1 MRRHNQ
7 KGISFLGFLIVAAV
21 VGFFVITAFKIGP
34 AYSEFNSV
42 KNAMDQ
48 LTRKPGAPTMPL
60 QQLWSQL
67 NALFSVGYVTTPQ
80 LANLKLD
87 RKNGNTLTC
96 EYEYRTAY
104 VGNVDLA
111 IKFKYAVSLNAPK

>member
-7 KGISFLGFLIVAAV
+7 KGISFVGFLIVAAV
-21 VGFFVITAFKIGP
+21 AGFFLITGAKLFP
-34 AYSEFNSV
+34 AYSEFRGV
-42 KNAMDQ
+42 KESMNQ
-48 LTRKPGAPTMPL
+48 LTRKPGAATIPL
-60 QQLWSQL
+60 QQLWGQL
-67 NALFSVGYVTTPQ
+67 DALFNVAYVSTPKI
-80 LANLKLD
+80 ANMKLD

-104 VGNVDLA
+104 VGNIDLA